1 MSTRS
6 KTAAALA
13 SAGILL
19 VGWNVG
25 TANGKTVSS
34 TTAAGTTTSTT
45 LGTTS
50 SGTTGSGTTSGT
62 TSSGTTSSG
71 TTSGTTSS
79 GTTSG
84 TTSSGTTSGT
94 TSSGTT
100 SSGTTSTATGTYT
113 GTTKSDR
120 WGTITVTV
128 TLVNGKI
135 TDITYKTTVGDNRSA
150 QIEARSIPVLK
161 AAVLAANSTDVSTVS
176 GATYTTKKYL
186 SSLQSALDQA
196 A

>member
-45 LGTTS
+45 SGTTS
-50 SGTTGSGTTSGT
+50 SGTTG
-62 TSSGTTSSG
+62 
-71 TTSGTTSS
+71 S

-100 SSGTTSTATGTYT
+100 SSGTTSGATGTYT
-113 GTTKSDR
+113 GTTQSDR

>member
-45 LGTTS
+45 SGTTS
-50 SGTTGSGTTSGT
+50 SGTTGSGTTSGTSSSGTTSSGTSSSGT

-79 GTTSG
+79 GTTS
-84 TTSSGTTSGT
+84 SGTTSG
-94 TSSGTT
+94 
-100 SSGTTSTATGTYT
+100 ATGTYT